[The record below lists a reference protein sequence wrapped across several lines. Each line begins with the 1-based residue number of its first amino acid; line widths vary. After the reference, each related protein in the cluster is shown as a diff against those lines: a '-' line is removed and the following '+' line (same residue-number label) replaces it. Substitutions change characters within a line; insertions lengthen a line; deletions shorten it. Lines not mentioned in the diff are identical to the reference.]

1 MEDAIKFVNVSKIF
15 PGVKALSNV
24 GFSIQKGE
32 VHALLGENGAGKST
46 LLNILH
52 GIFPPSE
59 GQIFLFGEEVHF
71 KNPKEAIL
79 TGISKVHQEINS
91 VSDLTVGQNIT
102 LGYESIKSKFFVD
115 YEEVNTTVNE
125 ILDRLNCDFRSE
137 DLTGSLSAGQLQMIE
152 IAKALFHHSKVISF
166 DEPTASLTDKETR
179 TLFKIINE
187 LKEQGYTVLYVS
199 HRMEEIF
206 EICDRATILRDGQ
219 FVETLK
225 VEDTNRAELVN
236 LMAGHKVESG
246 SHVIK
251 DNLKNAPVS
260 LQVKNFTGNKFKD
273 VNFDVKKGEIVGFFG
288 LVGAGR
294 TETMRALFGADSKIS
309 GDVYIDGKEIKIRNT
324 EDAVKYGFGL
334 LPEERK
340 TQGFI
345 NLMSNSQNVALS
357 SIRKYEKNG
366 FVQPSLIVENFQKK
380 VSELRIRPSDPN
392 FMTSNLSGG
401 NQQKI
406 VLARW
411 LSTNAHILIFD
422 EPTKGIDVSTKE
434 EIYKLMNRAADE
446 GKSIIMISSELKE
459 ILTVSDRIVV
469 MYEGK
474 ITKVLENNGTNREDE
489 ILNYALGETN

>member
-1 MEDAIKFVNVSKIF
+1 MLWLF
-15 PGVKALSNV
+15 LS
-24 GFSIQKGE
+24 
-32 VHALLGENGAGKST
+32 
-46 LLNILH
+46 
-52 GIFPPSE
+52 SE
-59 GQIFLFGEEVHF
+59 
-71 KNPKEAIL
+71 
-79 TGISKVHQEINS
+79 
-91 VSDLTVGQNIT
+91 
-102 LGYESIKSKFFVD
+102 
-115 YEEVNTTVNE
+115 
-125 ILDRLNCDFRSE
+125 
-137 DLTGSLSAGQLQMIE
+137 
-152 IAKALFHHSKVISF
+152 VISF

-219 FVETLK
+219 FVETLEVK
-225 VEDTNRAELVN
+225 DTNRSELVN

-246 SHVIK
+246 SHTIK
-251 DNLKNAPVS
+251 ENLEKAPIS
-260 LQVKNFTGNKFKD
+260 LLVKNFTGNKFKD
-273 VNFDVKKGEIVGFFG
+273 VSFDVKKGEIVGFFG

-294 TETMRALFGADSKIS
+294 TETMRALFGADSKLS
-309 GDVYIDGKEIKIRNT
+309 GDVFIDGKEIKIRNT

-357 SIRKYEKNG
+357 SIKKYEKNG
-366 FVQPSLIVENFQKK
+366 FVQPSLIVENFKKK
-380 VSELRIRPSDPN
+380 VAELRIRPSDPN